1 MYPYEFFVFTL
12 HLRAT
17 ASVIT
22 VSSWCTYQINTRKS
36 KMVCKSPYS
45 VRIQENT
52 DQKKRVFG
60 HFSHSDNFFS
70 SKYSHIDFKTIHG
83 VPIEVSE
90 VF

>member
-1 MYPYEFFVFTL
+1 
-12 HLRAT
+12 
-17 ASVIT
+17 
-22 VSSWCTYQINTRKS
+22 
-36 KMVCKSPYS
+36 MVCKSPYS